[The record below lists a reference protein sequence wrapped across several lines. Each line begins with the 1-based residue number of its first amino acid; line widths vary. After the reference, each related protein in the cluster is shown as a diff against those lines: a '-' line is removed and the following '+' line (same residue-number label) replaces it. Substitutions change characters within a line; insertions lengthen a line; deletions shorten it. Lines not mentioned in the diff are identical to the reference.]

1 MFTEINGK
9 RVPQRASGS
18 LAKKWLFCKTNVLC
32 NICSIICCKKSWSLL
47 FLVKFLVRLD
57 AWNVTKN
64 DLYRFFPRTILSHV
78 KELPNGYF
86 DYSYKVILFRADIF
100 QNSYFWLLILK
111 PIKSISEIQILT
123 IEMRRLKCF
132 LGNCVFRSIY
142 FAQYIFIICFFY
154 SHQKKVLSKSYL
166 Q

>member
-1 MFTEINGK
+1 M
-9 RVPQRASGS
+9 QY
-18 LAKKWLFCKTNVLC
+18 LFYY
-32 NICSIICCKKSWSLL
+32 LL
-47 FLVKFLVRLD
+47 QKILKYVILSKVEDWMPGTLL
-57 AWNVTKN
+57 K
-64 DLYRFFPRTILSHV
+64 LSFPRTILSHV

-86 DYSYKVILFRADIF
+86 YYSYKVIIFQGDVF

-123 IEMRRLKCF
+123 IENRRLKCF